1 MGNPANPLPTDGV
14 VGRLTDRQEKDL
26 KAAWGEFLDLI
37 DNAPTEGNGKTTSV
51 EVNTD
56 KGSQP
61 KGDDA
66 KAAARAEQER
76 ADAAAAFQE
85 YGSRRF
91 VASFWRLVA
100 MDDPD
105 GIMLRFLRARKWSGS
120 AGVAML
126 CACIK
131 WRMGGDVEKIF
142 EKGEEGMKDA
152 EGFIMQMETGKTY
165 TQGTDRYGRPVV
177 YIHVAKHRTFD
188 QSPKALEDFV
198 VFQMESVRC
207 LFSPPVDKIVMVFDM
222 TGFGIRNMD
231 WRCILFIVKCL
242 EAYYPESLNV
252 MLIHNAP
259 WVFQGIWKVL
269 GPMLDPVVRAKIDFT
284 KSTDDLVV
292 HIPRNHLVK
301 ELGGSSS
308 WTWKYPPIKPGENA
322 AQQDKEGRKRLQ
334 AERDDLIEQ
343 YTQLTR
349 QWIKSDDP
357 NIAKQRRILMF
368 KMRAQ
373 YFVLDPYIRGR
384 GAYHRHGNIIGNGLV
399 TFDYPSA
406 SGESEGEW
414 ETSGYETCKEQCQLE
429 ATQLE
434 AELKAAGVSVGGGS
448 RGGKRSK

>member
-1 MGNPANPLPTDGV
+1 
-14 VGRLTDRQEKDL
+14 
-26 KAAWGEFLDLI
+26 
-37 DNAPTEGNGKTTSV
+37 
-51 EVNTD
+51 
-56 KGSQP
+56 
-61 KGDDA
+61 
-66 KAAARAEQER
+66 
-76 ADAAAAFQE
+76 
-85 YGSRRF
+85 
-91 VASFWRLVA
+91 
-100 MDDPD
+100 
-105 GIMLRFLRARKWSGS
+105 MLRFLRARKWSGS

-198 VFQMESVRC
+198 
-207 LFSPPVDKIVMVFDM
+207 IVMVFDM

-308 WTWKYPPIKPGENA
+308 WTWK
-322 AQQDKEGRKRLQ
+322 LQ

-343 YTQLTR
+343 YTELTR

-384 GAYHRHGNIIGNGLV
+384 GAYVSTRLLQLVFQKISHLTPIAWSSPQHRHGNIIGN
-399 TFDYPSA
+399 
-406 SGESEGEW
+406 GEW

-434 AELKAAGVSVGGGS
+434 AELKAAASAW
-448 RGGKRSK
+448 RW